1 MAKRVAIIAH
11 VDHGKSSLAAAL
23 AHVMSFRADLP
34 KTDEE
39 RRTDAIIAKRLG
51 HNVKQNR

>member
-51 HNVKQNR
+51 NVVKQNR